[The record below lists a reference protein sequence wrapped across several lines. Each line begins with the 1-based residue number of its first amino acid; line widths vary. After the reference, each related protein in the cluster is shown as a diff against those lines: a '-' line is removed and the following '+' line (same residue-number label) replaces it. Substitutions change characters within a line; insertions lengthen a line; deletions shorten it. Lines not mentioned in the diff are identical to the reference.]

1 TNRSINKMVRV
12 ISVHHFVSQDIHTCE
27 DPVAVTTAP
36 PDYLLLAL
44 PQHVVEVRDLAKGGS
59 IVFNFPTV
67 DQVHQM
73 LHCCNGNYVA
83 TLELKQ
89 NRQGKE
95 CTHARIYANWDSPC
109 MVNQG
114 AGCGTGAS
122 VQQPMR
128 ARIAGRVTPSSAQS
142 GPPSLEMIELP
153 LKRTPNVIACC
164 QVSSYLIGK
173 IFMSTTGNLLVA
185 SHKTLML
192 YHFHMR
198 THDISRLRFIDF
210 EESGVCV
217 ELSFS
222 PSWLSVAEDIIAC
235 MAQEYVHVFRLGSG
249 PTDGWKNEGQ
259 WPERKAP
266 DSSSECNSVLSC
278 LCKENCY
285 RLFLIVLLYHII
297 YSEFLVPIDNTLAY
311 VKKIATDLILFL
323 QSQNPYTILIVTGAK
338 ETNTEA
344 YINWDEVL
352 KNCTKSKLHHNSFPV
367 TVDLPS
373 IVEER
378 ITCCHSSPSGVI
390 QRLSPFQM
398 APPDMTIMVRCAS
411 PSATP
416 WAAKNEVLHL
426 LQLQMATTHVG
437 SGTKQIYSSSSDEF
451 RCLILKPMYVK
462 AGTVRERKGSEGN
475 PMHSKH
481 YSELVSV
488 ICLVVTQQEGY
499 LYHFRMQD
507 LQDPSSL
514 QQAACVTVYPFTAPV
529 SSVVMER
536 FVLHALTETGL
547 ETYTLRAGHHL
558 MAALDPVNNVT
569 SLKDF
574 LGGTRFE
581 SDEELKKTV
590 NTWLNELAAEEYNT
604 GILKLVNRYDKC
616 LIPSSF
622 SSSHCGGAW
631 TLYSLSLP
639 SPAALYSDILSVGSA
654 HRWSSPTTY
663 CHLLCEGHIILR
675 TALNTVFWTPGSS
688 EALPS
693 TFEQKEMTKLEE
705 LYRESCAL
713 LADYYVMSDNEEDWN
728 MAAPYYRMAGFT
740 PMEVV
745 NRDSNSNLKGLMC
758 YLHTCLMQLN
768 QAPGDVLFNPAV
780 PSFAHTLLDLFEE
793 FDPAQVSTLVLHSSL
808 LREYATDR
816 VLGIM
821 KKQLSIR
828 YDSGC
833 FKFLSSRL
841 RLYACIVVLRTFG
854 NVYKSTGFLNMC
866 SHNVVSTGC
875 NKSPLCILCY
885 FKMNDVID
893 NPADCE
899 VRSVIRF
906 LNARHLKPAEIYRQ
920 LKKVCGDTVM
930 NERNV
935 RKWCEMFNNGRT
947 NVHDETRP
955 GRPTLITEDLKT
967 KVNDRILQDRRTS
980 LDELH
985 IAFPDISRSLLGE
998 IVSQHLGYHK
1008 ICARWV
1014 PRQLSDQ
1021 HKTQRIASA
1030 LTFLMRYHT
1039 DGDAFLDQIVT
1050 GDEIWVSHNTP
1061 ETKRQSR
1068 QWHHPSSPKKPRKFK
1083 QTLSTQKVMATVF
1096 WDRKGVLLLDFMP
1109 KGTTIN
1115 ANRYCETLR
1124 KLQRAI
1130 QNKRRGMLSRGV
1142 VLLHD
1147 NARPPDLA
1155 PSDFHLFTKLKD
1167 FLGGTR
1173 FGSDEELKKTVNT
1186 WLNEL
1191 VAEEYN
1197 TGILKLVN
1205 RYDKCLNRLFLLCR
1219 AVPVAADA
1227 LALVLLCIQR
1237 GSPEQAIAVL
1247 DSLSPDSLT
1256 KILIDNPSLLLEQQS
1271 PTQNFR
1277 GSSPHS
1283 VQKSSDSP
1291 PQYNKKGNSPN
1302 LRPSPSRGGENVPS
1316 FSELAS
1322 ILMDS
1327 KPGVLADVL
1336 ADLVMVSQY
1345 ATLQLIL
1352 QVFLEYIPSR
1362 IGIAGSA
1369 ASHVLQRFLEKY
1381 FAWYFNELTPQDSP
1395 ASYDMATVEA
1405 LKILVRSYLSDLQ
1418 RFNLN
1423 SSAKIIDSDAA
1434 LNSKNSGSLSDTKVS
1449 TFAIHF
1455 FFN

>member
-1 TNRSINKMVRV
+1 MVRV

-164 QVSSYLIGK
+164 Q
-173 IFMSTTGNLLVA
+173 TTGNLLVA

-266 DSSSECNSVLSC
+266 DSSS
-278 LCKENCY
+278 
-285 RLFLIVLLYHII
+285 
-297 YSEFLVPIDNTLAY
+297 
-311 VKKIATDLILFL
+311 
-323 QSQNPYTILIVTGAK
+323 AK

-569 SLKDF
+569 SACPPVDDPVCLVGLRPF
-574 LGGTRFE
+574 LGVE
-581 SDEELKKTV
+581 HL
-590 NTWLNELAAEEYNT
+590 LLANSY
-604 GILKLVNRYDKC
+604 LVLLAC
-616 LIPSSF
+616 SEGSS
-622 SSSHCGGAW
+622 SSSQDSHCGGAW

-745 NRDSNSNLKGLMC
+745 NRVRKIEIPPAVLAGRENQDSNSNLKGLMC

-821 KKQLSIR
+821 KKQLSI
-828 YDSGC
+828 
-833 FKFLSSRL
+833 
-841 RLYACIVVLRTFG
+841 
-854 NVYKSTGFLNMC
+854 
-866 SHNVVSTGC
+866 
-875 NKSPLCILCY
+875 
-885 FKMNDVID
+885 
-893 NPADCE
+893 
-899 VRSVIRF
+899 
-906 LNARHLKPAEIYRQ
+906 
-920 LKKVCGDTVM
+920 
-930 NERNV
+930 
-935 RKWCEMFNNGRT
+935 
-947 NVHDETRP
+947 
-955 GRPTLITEDLKT
+955 
-967 KVNDRILQDRRTS
+967 
-980 LDELH
+980 
-985 IAFPDISRSLLGE
+985 
-998 IVSQHLGYHK
+998 
-1008 ICARWV
+1008 
-1014 PRQLSDQ
+1014 
-1021 HKTQRIASA
+1021 
-1030 LTFLMRYHT
+1030 
-1039 DGDAFLDQIVT
+1039 
-1050 GDEIWVSHNTP
+1050 
-1061 ETKRQSR
+1061 
-1068 QWHHPSSPKKPRKFK
+1068 
-1083 QTLSTQKVMATVF
+1083 
-1096 WDRKGVLLLDFMP
+1096 
-1109 KGTTIN
+1109 
-1115 ANRYCETLR
+1115 
-1124 KLQRAI
+1124 
-1130 QNKRRGMLSRGV
+1130 
-1142 VLLHD
+1142 
-1147 NARPPDLA
+1147 
-1155 PSDFHLFTKLKD
+1155 
-1167 FLGGTR
+1167 
-1173 FGSDEELKKTVNT
+1173 
-1186 WLNEL
+1186 
-1191 VAEEYN
+1191 
-1197 TGILKLVN
+1197 
-1205 RYDKCLNRLFLLCR
+1205 R

-1434 LNSKNSGSLSDTKVS
+1434 LNSKNSGSLSDTKVLFESKRLAFLGKMPPYAADLSKRLVSLQDGVGSALENLKPVKSGANLSNDSLFKLQCLLCSGKLPRECLIEVHQFVQSHPHLHGNLSLQVLCVPTREATNILLDFCPQALLQYTKDRFTNETEWKCLLLLLHKKGQTLGDDSLLKTFYLQVTKDILTHLAQTLSLEELCRVLPPGGENMYRSYLQICQQVGHANHIRALIMATGQQLLS
-1449 TFAIHF
+1449 TL
-1455 FFN
+1455 NL